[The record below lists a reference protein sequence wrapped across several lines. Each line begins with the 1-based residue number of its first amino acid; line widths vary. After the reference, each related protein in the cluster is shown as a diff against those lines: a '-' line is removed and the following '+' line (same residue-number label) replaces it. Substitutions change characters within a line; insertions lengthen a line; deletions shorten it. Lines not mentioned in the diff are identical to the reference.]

1 MVSTNRILAV
11 AALFLVSGI
20 AHAEE
25 PRTFND
31 LEVDRISATEVR
43 IEFDY
48 TGGVCEEVGPAEP
61 GDVVGGTLSVT
72 FQSAS
77 TAEVCTLR
85 AVDIDVEQTLEAD
98 ETVTHVAVAL
108 LAPDGT
114 IMATGTEKVDLD

>member
-1 MVSTNRILAV
+1 MISTRLVLVISALSVV
-11 AALFLVSGI
+11 AGLV
-20 AHAEE
+20 HAQE

-61 GDVVGGTLSVT
+61 GDVVDGTLSVT
-72 FQSAS
+72 FQTAS
-77 TAEVCTLR
+77 TAEVCTLQ
-85 AVDIDVEQTLEAD
+85 AVDVEVEQTVEAD
-98 ETVTHVAVAL
+98 ETVTHVAVTL
-108 LAPDGT
+108 LAPDGM